1 VDDLVAVLGQERQVL
16 DNLLFRLVEARGLLL
31 SGDARF
37 LHLAAEDI
45 ETATDAVREIEL
57 ARALVGPMAE
67 GTTLRELAARSTPPL
82 DGILHDHCS
91 AIGRLA
97 AEVGAAVEATT
108 ELAEQGLDRVRAGD
122 LVGDLVGVGPRAGR
136 AGVPVDELDR
146 EIMAAG
152 FEAVRDA
159 SAGLTLPS
167 LVAFLG

>member
-57 ARALVGPMAE
+57 ARALVGPVAE

-122 LVGDLVGVGPRAGR
+122 LVDVGPGTGR
-136 AGVPVDELDR
+136 PGAPVDELDR
-146 EIMAAG
+146 EIIAAG